1 MADSISVLFA
11 CRNFHRMAGG
21 VERMATLI
29 MNQMVGRGFRVGLV
43 TWDPANAE
51 THYPLNPSVRWEKL
65 DLGPSEFRAGWKL
78 RMQRQLALRR
88 FAKQFK
94 PDVLIGFQ
102 VGTFIATRT
111 ATIGMGLPM
120 IAAERN
126 SPDLFDFVKSGE
138 KQRKRADLALMMADC
153 VTVQLD
159 SYRGKYPTKLR
170 ERIVTIPNPV
180 APVEQP
186 AYPNEAAEPP
196 QRILNV
202 GRLSYQKNQL
212 LLIRAFARIVS
223 AYPDWV
229 LTLVGEGEKRAEIER
244 LIAEKGLR
252 DRVELIGAVTDV
264 DAWYRESAFLAFPSL
279 WEGFPNALVEAFRQ
293 GLPAVGLQRTA
304 GVNELLR
311 HNETGVLAPDDEV
324 GFAAALQM
332 MINDIKFRQSAG
344 RMARES
350 ILCYEPETI
359 FKQWAD
365 LFATLAGKKRT

>member
-51 THYPLNPSVRWEKL
+51 THYPLNPSVQWEKL

-126 SPDLFDFVKSGE
+126 SPDLFDFVKGGE

-279 WEGFPNALVEAFRQ
+279 WKGFPNALVEAFRQ

-365 LFATLAGKKRT
+365 LFATLAGKKRA

>member
-51 THYPLNPSVRWEKL
+51 THYPLNPSVQWEKL

-78 RMQRQLALRR
+78 RMQRQLALRS
-88 FAKQFK
+88 FTKQFK

-126 SPDLFDFVKSGE
+126 SPDLFDFVKGGE
-138 KQRKRADLALMMADC
+138 KQRKKAHLALMMADC

-229 LTLVGEGEKRAEIER
+229 LTLVGEGEKRADIER

-332 MINDIKFRQSAG
+332 MINDIKFRQRAG

-365 LFATLAGKKRT
+365 LFATLARKKRA

>member
-51 THYPLNPSVRWEKL
+51 THYPLNPSVQWEKL

-126 SPDLFDFVKSGE
+126 SPDLFDFVKGGE

-365 LFATLAGKKRT
+365 LFATLAGKKRA

>member
-1 MADSISVLFA
+1 M
-11 CRNFHRMAGG
+11 
-21 VERMATLI
+21 
-29 MNQMVGRGFRVGLV
+29 
-43 TWDPANAE
+43 
-51 THYPLNPSVRWEKL
+51 
-65 DLGPSEFRAGWKL
+65 
-78 RMQRQLALRR
+78 
-88 FAKQFK
+88 
-94 PDVLIGFQ
+94 
-102 VGTFIATRT
+102 
-111 ATIGMGLPM
+111 
-120 IAAERN
+120 
-126 SPDLFDFVKSGE
+126 
-138 KQRKRADLALMMADC
+138 
-153 VTVQLD
+153 
-159 SYRGKYPTKLR
+159 
-170 ERIVTIPNPV
+170 
-180 APVEQP
+180 
-186 AYPNEAAEPP
+186 
-196 QRILNV
+196 
-202 GRLSYQKNQL
+202 
-212 LLIRAFARIVS
+212 
-223 AYPDWV
+223 
-229 LTLVGEGEKRAEIER
+229 
-244 LIAEKGLR
+244 R

>member
-51 THYPLNPSVRWEKL
+51 THYPLNPSVQWEKL

-88 FAKQFK
+88 FTKQFK

-126 SPDLFDFVKSGE
+126 SPDLFDFVKGGE

-365 LFATLAGKKRT
+365 LFATLAGKKRA